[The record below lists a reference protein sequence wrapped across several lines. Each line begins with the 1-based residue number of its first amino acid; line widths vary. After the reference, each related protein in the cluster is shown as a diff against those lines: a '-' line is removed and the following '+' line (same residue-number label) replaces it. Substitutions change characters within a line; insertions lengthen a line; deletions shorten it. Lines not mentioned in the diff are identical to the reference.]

1 MAEESRFPGL
11 ALLPLRAFLGVTF
24 VYAGIQ
30 KLSDPG
36 FLHRGSRSYI
46 GDQLHGFASHTPGG
60 FLLRA
65 FPLHH
70 PAFAGVTVAFV
81 EIAIGLLVLL
91 GLATRWAAAAGLALN
106 FLLFLTASW
115 HTSPYF
121 LGSDIVFVFAWLPFV
136 LAGAAGQPALD
147 HELARHAARARPRA
161 RRPARAGAPAA
172 APGGIAT
179 RRELMG
185 RALAVTGA
193 GTLVLGGLASLLKG
207 GYHGASS
214 VRKLAG
220 GASTT
225 PTPAPRTTASAP
237 PAGAVP
243 LGAASALSP
252 GQAALYRDP
261 GDGNADIVIRQPGGQ
276 LTAFSAICPHAGCQ
290 VSYGGGELYC
300 PCHGSTFDPTSGAV
314 RQGPAVTGLPTRR
327 VLERGG
333 RIYAEPA

>member
-1 MAEESRFPGL
+1 M
-11 ALLPLRAFLGVTF
+11 
-24 VYAGIQ
+24 
-30 KLSDPG
+30 
-36 FLHRGSRSYI
+36 
-46 GDQLHGFASHTPGG
+46 
-60 FLLRA
+60 
-65 FPLHH
+65 
-70 PAFAGVTVAFV
+70 
-81 EIAIGLLVLL
+81 
-91 GLATRWAAAAGLALN
+91 
-106 FLLFLTASW
+106 
-115 HTSPYF
+115 
-121 LGSDIVFVFAWLPFV
+121 FVFAWLPFV

-147 HELARHAARARPRA
+147 HELARHAARARARA
-161 RRPARAGAPAA
+161 RRPARATAPVAV
-172 APGGIAT
+172 AT

-243 LGAASALSP
+243 LGASSALSR

-300 PCHGSTFDPTSGAV
+300 PCHGSTFDPTTGAV
-314 RQGPAVTGLPTRR
+314 RQGPAVTGLPTRK
-327 VLERGG
+327 VLERALYWSRASGGAFDIVRAGAQALVDG
-333 RIYAEPA
+333 RIPSTGLESCRSCRCLTRSCAPYGAGGDGGGFQRRVRCDGARTPRRFSRRGVTGRCFTARPPG

>member
-1 MAEESRFPGL
+1 
-11 ALLPLRAFLGVTF
+11 
-24 VYAGIQ
+24 
-30 KLSDPG
+30 
-36 FLHRGSRSYI
+36 
-46 GDQLHGFASHTPGG
+46 
-60 FLLRA
+60 
-65 FPLHH
+65 
-70 PAFAGVTVAFV
+70 
-81 EIAIGLLVLL
+81 
-91 GLATRWAAAAGLALN
+91 
-106 FLLFLTASW
+106 
-115 HTSPYF
+115 
-121 LGSDIVFVFAWLPFV
+121 
-136 LAGAAGQPALD
+136 
-147 HELARHAARARPRA
+147 
-161 RRPARAGAPAA
+161 
-172 APGGIAT
+172 
-179 RRELMG
+179 
-185 RALAVTGA
+185 
-193 GTLVLGGLASLLKG
+193 VLGGLASLLKG

-225 PTPAPRTTASAP
+225 PTPAPRTTAAAP

-243 LGAASALSP
+243 LGASSALSR

-300 PCHGSTFDPTSGAV
+300 PCHGSTFDPTTGAV